1 MRVASVL
8 TALGDAL
15 ILQLTFLILSIPLVT
30 AAPAAVALQRQL
42 SALREGE
49 ITGVLPL
56 LREFRRAWHQSWPL
70 GVLVTSTA
78 AGFTVA
84 IPFWFSTGEWFGLA
98 GVAFLVA
105 LLGLASAYYLNL
117 LHAADVHRQEDWRSW
132 MTTAFVHLAG
142 HPLRS
147 AWAMLQ
153 LITWLALLISLP
165 ALAVIGTGLVPAL
178 IVRTTLD
185 FRRPTTSPAA

>member
-1 MRVASVL
+1 MRFTSAL

-15 ILQLTFLILSIPLVT
+15 ILQLTFFILSIPLVT

-49 ITGVLPL
+49 VTGVLPL
-56 LREFRRAWHQSWPL
+56 LREFRRAWRQSWTL
-70 GVLVTSTA
+70 GVLVAAIA

-84 IPFWFSTGEWFGLA
+84 IPFWFSTGAWFGLA
-98 GVAFLVA
+98 GVSFLVA
-105 LLGLASAYYLNL
+105 LLGLASACYLNL
-117 LHAADVHRQEDWRSW
+117 LLAADVHRQEDWHAW
-132 MTTAFVHLAG
+132 LATGFVHLAS
-142 HPLRS
+142 HPMRS

-153 LITWLALLISLP
+153 LITWLALLVSLP

-178 IVRTTLD
+178 IIRTTLD
-185 FRRPTTSPAA
+185 VRRPAHSPTV